1 MNCLETRRSLMT
13 VPRERNAALEDHLSE
28 CAECSR
34 LAARVDELD
43 ARISEAA
50 LVPVPQGLA
59 DRVLY
64 GKRARPRW
72 PYAAAA
78 AVLCASVLI
87 GFAAPQVWEAWSF
100 SGPMEAVGPSHP
112 AVAAIAMVVEQQP
125 AYLDEARGVDMV
137 AMEDGLKR
145 LGLSLRKDGVRVDY
159 AARCYMPETECDH
172 LVLDTPDGPVSV
184 ILVPDYPVGSRAMVA
199 DRRMTALVSPAGS
212 GAYIVVAGSPKVA
225 KRTEKLF
232 VKGRV

>member
-1 MNCLETRRSLMT
+1 MNCFETRRILMAA
-13 VPRERNAALEDHLSE
+13 PRERGAELENHLAD
-28 CAECSR
+28 CADCAR
-34 LAARVDELD
+34 LAVRVDELD
-43 ARISEAA
+43 TRIAEAA

-64 GKRARPRW
+64 GKRAKSRW

-78 AVLCASVLI
+78 AVLFASVMM
-87 GFAAPQVWEAWSF
+87 GFAAPQFVDVVSA
-100 SGPMEAVGPSHP
+100 PMEAVGPSHP

-125 AYLDEARGVDMV
+125 AYLDEARGVDTV
-137 AMEDGLKR
+137 AMEEGLKR
-145 LGLSLRKDGVRVDY
+145 LGLSLRQDGVKVDY

-184 ILVPDYPVGSRAMVA
+184 ILVPDYPVGSRALVA

-212 GAYIVVAGSPKVA
+212 GGYIVVAGSPKVA